1 MKRYVCYLF
10 SLLSLAIAATS
21 CSTDDAYIDT
31 PTTKTD
37 TKGLRI
43 SVSRTPFAS
52 DSKDKDT
59 RTAHG
64 DTDFSATFK
73 TGDRIGII
81 GKNNSDQVVFD
92 NYGYEFD
99 GTNWKPVDAAK
110 ACYVQPNMT
119 YIAYYPYNASM
130 NGKKN
135 ESEILNNFTVPKD
148 QRTQKD
154 ENDLMAATIT
164 ATGEP
169 ATLTFTM
176 KHLLCLLDLQA
187 PTYQYQYDGTSV
199 VAQIDM
205 READI
210 AKNTI
215 TYGGIEYLISYDS
228 KYLLVKPNDGTVS
241 LKAETEPNGN
251 RGSFICSASSSSFTA
266 NKRYTISRN
275 YRLKI
280 SASYSSKDI
289 KPGDIFYDISDSGIP
304 YPKEWTCTPKNAER
318 VGTVVKIGRD
328 FNFTFKYKYL
338 QEGKGYKEG
347 QKECTVEGPPQYNTG
362 SYHFG
367 VYFDVTGYVV
377 SDLKVKCSLFD
388 YGADYKAPI
397 LKDPTTEL
405 HGYDYM
411 HDKKYFSTENNISP
425 LWEKYLKSETRLSNA
440 TEWFIPGIIEMS
452 AIPFDGNNYRTCDR
466 IDEVGWMYYR
476 RDISDGLDGGKY
488 LEVGINDSDFSM
500 TVFMLAFR

>member
-31 PTTKTD
+31 PTTKPD

-59 RTAHG
+59 RTAH

-81 GKNNSDQVVFD
+81 GKNNSGQVVFD

-119 YIAYYPYNASM
+119 YIAYYPYSASM
-130 NGKKN
+130 NGKKS
-135 ESEILNNFTVPKD
+135 ESEILNNFTVPTD
-148 QRTQKD
+148 QKTQKD
-154 ENDLMAATIT
+154 ENDLMAATII

-176 KHLLCLLDLQA
+176 KHLLCLLDLPT
-187 PTYQYQYDGTSV
+187 PTYQYQYDGV
-199 VAQIDM
+199 FVIAQIDM

-215 TYGGIEYLISYDS
+215 TYGDIEYLISYDS
-228 KYLLVKPNDGTVS
+228 KYLLVKPSNGTVS
-241 LKAETEPNGN
+241 LSAETEPNGD
-251 RGSFICSASSSSFTA
+251 RGSLKCRYKGSSSFTA
-266 NKRYTISRN
+266 NKRYKINRVYFTIIHKNSN
-275 YRLKI
+275 LFKV
-280 SASYSSKDI
+280 
-289 KPGDIFYDISDSGIP
+289 GDIFYSLDSNNKRGFP
-304 YPKEWTCTPKNAER
+304 YPKEWTCKPKSSTR
-318 VGTVVKIGRD
+318 VGTVVKIGTD
-328 FNFTFKYKYL
+328 FDFTFKYRDENNQIKQKQCNIKGPEKYY
-338 QEGKGYKEG
+338 EYG
-347 QKECTVEGPPQYNTG
+347 V
-362 SYHFG
+362 SYT
-367 VYFDVTGYVV
+367 VTGYVV
-377 SDLKVKCSLFD
+377 SDTKVKGALFD
-388 YGADYKAPI
+388 NYPNYGVPI
-397 LKDPTTEL
+397 TEDPVKEL

-411 HDKKYFSTENNISP
+411 QAGYYSKPDNPSP
-425 LWEKYLKSETRLSNA
+425 IWTNSLSKMPRIAGA
-440 TEWFIPGIIEMS
+440 TKWFIPGVIEMS
-452 AIPFDGNNYRTCDR
+452 AIPFDGNDYRTCDR
-466 IDEVGWMYYR
+466 IDDIGYMYYR
-476 RDISDGLDGGKY
+476 RDISDPIYGDQY
-488 LEVGINDSDFSM
+488 LTVGIMDDSATM
-500 TVFMLAFR
+500 TVFMLAF